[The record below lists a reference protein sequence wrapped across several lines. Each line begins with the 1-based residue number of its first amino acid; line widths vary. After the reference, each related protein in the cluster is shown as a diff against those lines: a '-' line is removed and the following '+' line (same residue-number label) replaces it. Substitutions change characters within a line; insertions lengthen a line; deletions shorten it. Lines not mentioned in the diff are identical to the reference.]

1 MTFNVIKAH
10 VSQQANIMVW
20 IKIIKDSEEYA
31 RLLQV

>member
-1 MTFNVIKAH
+1 MAFNVIKAH
-10 VSQQANIMVW
+10 VSQQAIMVW

>member
-1 MTFNVIKAH
+1 MTFNVVQTH

-20 IKIIKDSEEYA
+20 IKIIKDTEEYA